1 MDITTN
7 KSWKYDLKKL
17 ESTSYEFKIVEHF
30 FKTTSSIFPLFP
42 GIFKKF
48 QIWKV
53 IEQNEKATADEKS
66 NNLMLFHGT
75 SQEGVAG
82 ILEYGFKNSEKGYF
96 GEGVYMTE
104 DSERASCYSL
114 MSVMTHDFLNCLF
127 SKSFSFIFVNEVL
140 RSETLQTV
148 LYEDSSKLYH
158 VDTPLKNPFTK
169 YMHYLSPETTEDI
182 YIKDLKGR
190 RYRNVVVEENSERED
205 FVADSKLVIPRYLI
219 LYQGNYLYSIISA
232 LCLET
237 LSYFSL

>member
-75 SQEGVAG
+75 NQKGVTG
-82 ILEYGFKNSEKGYF
+82 ILENGYKNSKEGKF
-96 GEGVYMTE
+96 GKGVYMTE
-104 DSERASCYSL
+104 SSNTASSYSYWS
-114 MSVMTHDFLNCLF
+114 MNYSFLNFLF
-127 SKSFSFIFVNEVL
+127 SKSSHFIFVNEVL
-140 RSETLQTV
+140 NSENLETI
-148 LYEDSSKLYH
+148 LYEHLLDQIPFVHGQRK
-158 VDTPLKNPFTK
+158 TPFSK
-169 YMHYLSPETTEDI
+169 YMHVLSSEITVENYKEDPT
-182 YIKDLKGR
+182 GR
-190 RYRNVVVEENSERED
+190 LYRNIAVDENSEYDE
-205 FVADSKLVIPRYLI
+205 FIADAELVIPRYLI
-219 LYQGNYLYSIISA
+219 
-232 LCLET
+232 
-237 LSYFSL
+237 SYEN